1 MGGYGNFVQVDHGGG
16 VSTGYG
22 HQVNGGI
29 MVSVGQRVE
38 VGQRIGTVGSTGNST
53 GCHLHFE
60 TRQGG
65 VAADPVPLM
74 SARGI
79 RL

>member
-1 MGGYGNFVQVDHGGG
+1 
-16 VSTGYG
+16 
-22 HQVNGGI
+22 

-65 VAADPVPLM
+65 VAADPVPFM